1 VETRVGHTLGDT
13 KSLTLLVQSPHQ
25 QHEITTPTWPVKA
38 QMWHRYYSKL
48 GDREPVGGGH

>member
-1 VETRVGHTLGDT
+1 METRVGHTLGDT

-48 GDREPVGGGH
+48 GDREPVG